1 MINII
6 KYESGANF
14 VSDNQEFL
22 DKNKYMATF
31 FYYDAKIINKI
42 DENNYLLK
50 VVDDNKKL
58 LAMKV
63 EPYDLML
70 YGNYECLDFLINYLK
85 DNYHS
90 YNKVLCSTEIGDKL
104 VDSHNYKLKIG
115 MDFMETTNVSEKS
128 CSDICIASKDD
139 ADSLAAYCND
149 FLVECGLDGK
159 TTKEDIIKNIN
170 KFRLIKVN
178 GEIVSFAKMSEP
190 SDGAIRISYVYT
202 KPSFRGMGY
211 ARKVVNS
218 IKNEIIE
225 KGFIAALNVDRANP
239 ISNHLYSSLGFK
251 KIFSQGIY
259 EYDKY
264 KVAPVKKSK
273 RNYNSKNLSGEDID
287 LLRDNKKK
295 SENRSICDTHEDGA

>member
-14 VSDNQEFL
+14 ISDNQEFL

-85 DNYHS
+85 VNNYS
-90 YNKVLCSTEIGDKL
+90 FDKVLCSMEIGDKL
-104 VDSHNYKLKIG
+104 VSNHNFKLKIG
-115 MDFMETTNVSEKS
+115 MDFMEATKVTEKS
-128 CSDICIASKDD
+128 CSDVCAATLDD
-139 ADSLAAYCND
+139 VDSLIKFMND
-149 FLVECGLDGK
+149 FLKECGLDDK
-159 TTKEDIIKNIN
+159 TTKEIIIKNIN
-170 KFRLIKVN
+170 AFRLIKIN
-178 GEIVSFAKMSEP
+178 GEIVSFAKMSTP
-190 SDGAIRISYVYT
+190 TDNAIRISYVYT
-202 KPSFRGMGY
+202 NPVFRGLGY
-211 ARKVVNS
+211 ARRVVNC
-218 IKNEIIE
+218 IKNEIIG
-225 KGFIAALNVDRANP
+225 KGFIATLNVDRANP
-239 ISNHLYSSLGFK
+239 ISNHLYSSLGFEK
-251 KIFSQGIY
+251 VFSQGIY

-295 SENRSICDTHEDGA
+295 NENRSICDIHEDGA

>member
-14 VSDNQEFL
+14 ISDNQEFL

-115 MDFMETTNVSEKS
+115 MDFMEATNVSEKS

-159 TTKEDIIKNIN
+159 ITKEDILKNIN

-190 SDGAIRISYVYT
+190 SDGAIRISSVYT

-225 KGFIAALNVDRANP
+225 KGFIATLNVDRANP

-295 SENRSICDTHEDGA
+295 KENRSICDTHEDGA